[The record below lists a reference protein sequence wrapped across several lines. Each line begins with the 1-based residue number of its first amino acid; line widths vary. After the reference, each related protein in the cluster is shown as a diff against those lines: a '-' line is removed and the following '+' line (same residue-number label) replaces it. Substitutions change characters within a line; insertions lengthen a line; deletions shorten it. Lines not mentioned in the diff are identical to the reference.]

1 MSMEKLQD
9 LNQIDNGELVNQI
22 KNAIEICIK
31 DIDDNPEIDQKRC
44 VDIKVSFVPDK
55 DHSNIEICYDVIS
68 KLAKRDG
75 QMTSC
80 IGKDGNLYILDDLAG
95 AL

>member
-1 MSMEKLQD
+1 MNKFHS
-9 LNQIDNGELVNQI
+9 LNQIDSGELIKQI
-22 KNAIEICIK
+22 EMAIETCIK
-31 DIDDNPEIDQKRC
+31 DINNDTEVNKKKRC
-44 VDIKVSFVPDK
+44 VDIKIFFVPDFDK
-55 DHSNIEICYDVIS
+55 GNVEICYDVIS

-95 AL
+95 AS